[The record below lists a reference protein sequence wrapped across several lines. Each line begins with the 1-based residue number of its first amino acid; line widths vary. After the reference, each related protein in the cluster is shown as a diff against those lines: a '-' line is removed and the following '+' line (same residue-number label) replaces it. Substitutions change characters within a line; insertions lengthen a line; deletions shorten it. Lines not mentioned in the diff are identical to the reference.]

1 MLQAFFEATNLK
13 TEGRKIMTDNLTLP
27 PTRIEIFKD
36 ESKKWRWRLISKAEI
51 RTESPQ
57 GYVSKQ
63 GCLIALDRVKSIIT
77 EAALV
82 EHSG

>member
-1 MLQAFFEATNLK
+1 MIESSNL
-13 TEGRKIMTDNLTLP
+13 P
-27 PTRIEIFKD
+27 ATRIEVFKD
-36 ESKKWRWRLISKAEI
+36 ESKKWRWRLISKAEV

-63 GCLIALDRVKSIIT
+63 GCLIALNRVRSIIT
-77 EAALV
+77 EATLV

>member
-1 MLQAFFEATNLK
+1 
-13 TEGRKIMTDNLTLP
+13 MTDIEKLP
-27 PTRIEIFKD
+27 PTRVEIYKD
-36 ESKKWRWRLISKAEI
+36 EAKKWRWRLISKAEV

-63 GCLIALDRVKSIIT
+63 GCLIAFDRVRSIISDAT
-77 EAALV
+77 LV

>member
-1 MLQAFFEATNLK
+1 
-13 TEGRKIMTDNLTLP
+13 MTDMTNIP
-27 PTRIEIFKD
+27 ATRVEIYKD

-63 GCLIALDRVKSIIT
+63 GCLIALNRVRSIMS
-77 EAALV
+77 EAALI
-82 EHSG
+82 EC

>member
-1 MLQAFFEATNLK
+1 
-13 TEGRKIMTDNLTLP
+13 MTDMTNIP
-27 PTRIEIFKD
+27 ATRIEIYKD

-63 GCLIALDRVKSIIT
+63 GCLIALNRVRSIMS
-77 EAALV
+77 EATLV
-82 EHSG
+82 EC

>member
-1 MLQAFFEATNLK
+1 
-13 TEGRKIMTDNLTLP
+13 MTDTTNIP
-27 PTRIEIFKD
+27 ATRIEIYKD

-63 GCLIALDRVKSIIT
+63 GCLIDCP
-77 EAALV
+77 
-82 EHSG
+82 

>member
-1 MLQAFFEATNLK
+1 
-13 TEGRKIMTDNLTLP
+13 MTDTTNMP
-27 PTRIEIFKD
+27 ATRVEIYKD

-63 GCLIALDRVKSIIT
+63 GCLIALNRVRSIMS

-82 EHSG
+82 EC

>member
-1 MLQAFFEATNLK
+1 MIESSNL
-13 TEGRKIMTDNLTLP
+13 P
-27 PTRIEIFKD
+27 ATRIEVFKD

-63 GCLIALDRVKSIIT
+63 GCLIALNRVRSIIT
-77 EAALV
+77 EATLV

>member
-1 MLQAFFEATNLK
+1 MIETTN
-13 TEGRKIMTDNLTLP
+13 IP
-27 PTRIEIFKD
+27 PTRVEIYKD
-36 ESKKWRWRLISKAEI
+36 DSKKWRWRLISKAEI

-63 GCLIALDRVKSIIT
+63 GCLIALNRVRSIMS

-82 EHSG
+82 EC